1 LLRARESLRAK
12 ERHMS
17 YEQKIEQARE
27 AIAANNESAHS
38 GGGTG
43 ISTSDFFQ
51 KLRLAGGTTLEALQE
66 CSWEDLQEC
75 GLPKF
80 VAKRVA
86 KIFREREQDKKRPT
100 VITERRAQG
109 MAVAELLEHYDP
121 RDPDNPVG
129 KRLSTLSNGGRCIVF
144 NDNGT
149 VNVEPSTTLVDEL
162 RDKFPERETMVVD
175 ERPRQTFRIGERP
188 DMTADENPLYPGRML
203 RPDGTCDQTNR
214 SWAGV
219 PFDVRVLVH
228 LTVKETREVVVN
240 QLNDAHTVMDMVFGD
255 DAESKIRQRY
265 SQASVMF
272 DALKQGGGL
281 PSLKLMRTGQNGNG
295 LNNPFGGK
303 HRRF

>member
-1 LLRARESLRAK
+1 
-12 ERHMS
+12 MS
-17 YEQKIEQARE
+17 YEDKIEQARA
-27 AIAANNESAHS
+27 AIEANNEGAHS
-38 GGGTG
+38 GGGMV
-43 ISTSDFFQ
+43 ISTSDFFK

-80 VAKRVA
+80 LAKRVA
-86 KIFREREQDKKRPT
+86 RIFREREQDKQRPT
-100 VITERRAQG
+100 VITEKRAQG

-129 KRLSTLSNGGRCIVF
+129 KRLKALSKSGRCIVF
-144 NDNGT
+144 NDDGT
-149 VNVEPSTTLVDEL
+149 VNVEHSTILVDEL
-162 RDKFPERETMVVD
+162 RDSFPERETMVVD

-203 RPDGTCDQTNR
+203 HPDGTCDQTNR

-219 PFDVRVLVH
+219 SFDVRALVYVA
-228 LTVKETREVVVN
+228 VKETREVVVT
-240 QLNDAHTVMDMVFGD
+240 QLNDAHTVMDMALGD

-265 SQASVMF
+265 PQASVMF

-281 PSLKLMRTGQNGNG
+281 PSLKLIRTGQNGSG
-295 LNNPFGGK
+295 LNDPFGGK